1 MSLAASYVVYRSGD
15 GAVVAPKLLLRFV
28 LRREEE
34 LAPAGG
40 P

>member
-15 GAVVAPKLLLRFV
+15 GAVAALKLLLRFV
-28 LRREEE
+28 FRREEE